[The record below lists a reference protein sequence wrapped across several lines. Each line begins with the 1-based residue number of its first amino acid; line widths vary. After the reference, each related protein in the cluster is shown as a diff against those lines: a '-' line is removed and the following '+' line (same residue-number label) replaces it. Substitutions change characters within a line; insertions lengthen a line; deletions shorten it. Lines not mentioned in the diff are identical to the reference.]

1 MKREFLK
8 ELELEDETINKIMAE
23 HGKSVNDYKQKAE
36 KVDTLESQIQDYD
49 QQIKDRDQQLKDLGE
64 KAKGNENLEQ
74 QIKELQQQNTD
85 AQKEWEQKLNDQ
97 KKEAKLELALK
108 DADAKNPKA
117 VKALL
122 NNDAVTLDGENLI
135 GLDEQLKNLKES
147 DGYLFG
153 ETQPAGLQGRD
164 PVPGQGDP
172 KGKVKNP
179 FTKENFNMTE
189 QGQLVRNDPDE
200 ARKLITQA
208 GGDPAK
214 YGL

>member
-8 ELELEDETINKIMAE
+8 ELGIEEETIDKIMAE
-23 HGKSVNDYKQKAE
+23 HGKSVNDLKEKAD
-36 KVDTLESQIQDYD
+36 KADTLESQIQDYD
-49 QQIKDRDQQLKDLGE
+49 QQIKDRDQQLKDLSKQAE
-64 KAKGNENLEQ
+64 GNEDLQQ
-74 QIKELQQQNTD
+74 QIKDLQKQNEDT
-85 AQKEWEQKLNDQ
+85 QKEWEQKLNDQ

-108 DADAKNPKA
+108 DAEAKNPKA

-122 NNDAVTLDGENLI
+122 NNDAITLDGDNLI
-135 GLDEQLKNLKES
+135 GLDEQLNNLKES
-147 DGYLFG
+147 DSYLFG

-189 QGQLVRNDPDE
+189 QGQLIRSNPDE
-200 ARKLITQA
+200 AKKLISQA